1 MTDPSPKLFAAER
14 PAELPVS
21 APTQCAAKP
30 RRILI
35 VEDNLDTV
43 HSFALLLHDM
53 GHKVEYAI
61 NGWVAI
67 DVARRFRPQIVFLD
81 LGLPG
86 MDGFELCRRIRKEP
100 GLESTRVIALTGY
113 GQEEYRQRSSEA
125 GCELHLLKP
134 FDVKY
139 IESLLAS

>member
-1 MTDPSPKLFAAER
+1 MTDQSAQPRAT
-14 PAELPVS
+14 ELATF
-21 APTQCAAKP
+21 APTQIAAKP
-30 RRILI
+30 RRILV
-35 VEDNLDTV
+35 VEDNLDAV

-67 DVARRFRPQIVFLD
+67 DLARRFRPEFVFLD

-86 MDGFELCRRIRKEP
+86 MDGFELCRRIKKEP
-100 GLESTRVIALTGY
+100 GLESTRLIALTGY
-113 GQEEYRQRSSEA
+113 GQQEYRERSSEA

-134 FDVKY
+134 FDAKY
-139 IESLLAS
+139 IEDLLAS

>member
-1 MTDPSPKLFAAER
+1 MNDQSANLRPPALPASAA
-14 PAELPVS
+14 AQS
-21 APTQCAAKP
+21 AVKP
-30 RRILI
+30 RRVLV

-43 HSFALLLHDM
+43 HTFALLLHEM

-67 DVARRFRPQIVFLD
+67 DVARRFRPQFVFLD

-86 MDGFELCRRIRKEP
+86 MDGFELCRRIKKEP

-113 GQEEYRQRSSEA
+113 GQQEYRDRSSEA

-134 FDVKY
+134 FDAKN
-139 IESLLAS
+139 IEELLAS

>member
-1 MTDPSPKLFAAER
+1 MTDTSVHAQAR
-14 PAELPVS
+14 ELS
-21 APTQCAAKP
+21 SFAPTQTAAKP
-30 RRILI
+30 RRILV
-35 VEDNLDTV
+35 VEDNLDAV

-67 DVARRFRPQIVFLD
+67 DVARRFRPQFVFLD

-86 MDGFELCRRIRKEP
+86 MDGFELCRRIKKEP
-100 GLESTRVIALTGY
+100 GLESTRLIALTGY

-134 FDVKY
+134 FDAKY
-139 IESLLAS
+139 IEGLLAS

>member
-1 MTDPSPKLFAAER
+1 MTDQSAKPQAQER
-14 PAELPVS
+14 PAC
-21 APTQCAAKP
+21 APAQSVAKP
-30 RRILI
+30 RRILV

-43 HSFALLLHDM
+43 HTFALLLHEM

-67 DVARRFRPQIVFLD
+67 DVARRFRPQFVFLD

-86 MDGFELCRRIRKEP
+86 MDGFELCRRIKKEP

-113 GQEEYRQRSSEA
+113 GQQEYRERSSEA

-134 FDVKY
+134 FDAKN
-139 IESLLAS
+139 IEELLAS

>member
-1 MTDPSPKLFAAER
+1 MGMTNQSAEPR
-14 PAELPVS
+14 TKEL
-21 APTQCAAKP
+21 ATFGPTQTAAKP

-67 DVARRFRPQIVFLD
+67 DVARRFRPQFVFLD

-86 MDGFELCRRIRKEP
+86 MDGFELCRRIKKEA

-134 FDVKY
+134 FDAKH
-139 IESLLAS
+139 IEDLLAS

>member
-1 MTDPSPKLFAAER
+1 MTDPSAQPGL
-14 PAELPVS
+14 AELPAF
-21 APTQCAAKP
+21 APTRSTAMP
-30 RRILI
+30 RRILV
-35 VEDNLDTV
+35 VEDNLDAV

-67 DVARRFRPQIVFLD
+67 DVARRFRPEFVFLD

-86 MDGFELCRRIRKEP
+86 MDGFELCRRIKKEP

-113 GQEEYRQRSSEA
+113 GQQE
-125 GCELHLLKP
+125 
-134 FDVKY
+134 
-139 IESLLAS
+139 